1 MYEVDAPT
9 VYAIILYSSVAITLS
24 TLILHTILWF
34 KGEYKEL
41 KEKLLDKTSIKDE
54 LKAVLDNDARH
65 MIQETMDTA
74 FVNYAPRLQKAMMV
88 GLNTWAR
95 PVIQESMDALGDGIG
110 QAVGG
115 VVQAILQHEGAQS
128 FGSEGGK
135 TKLKNAQIRE
145 GKKKLIQGVVAAKA
159 GPVVA
164 GVVAN
169 MGLDEEFL
177 DLQESNPE
185 IAAMILK
192 NLQDKTGGD
201 GQGAG
206 RSEHRR
212 ESRQPLSPGGW
223 HS

>member
-1 MYEVDAPT
+1 MFEVDGPS
-9 VYAIILYSSVAITLS
+9 VYAIILYSAIAITLS
-24 TLILHTILWF
+24 SLILHTILWF
-34 KGEYKEL
+34 KGEYKDL
-41 KEKLLDKTSIKDE
+41 KEKLLDKASIKDE
-54 LKAVLDNDARH
+54 LKAVIDNDARH

-74 FVNYAPRLQKAMMV
+74 FVNYAPKIQKAMIV
-88 GLNTWAR
+88 GLDTWAR

-128 FGSEGGK
+128 FGKQGGE
-135 TKLKNAQIRE
+135 TKLANAQIRE
-145 GKKKLIQGVVAAKA
+145 GKKQLIQKMVAAKA
-159 GPVVA
+159 GPMVA

-169 MGLDEEFL
+169 MGLDDEFL
-177 DLQESNPE
+177 DLQEENPE

-201 GQGAG
+201 GQP
-206 RSEHRR
+206 EHRR
-212 ESRQPLSPGGW
+212 ESRRAPAIGGW